1 MQMFVEAKR
10 HQPSI
15 IFIPSLA
22 QWSET
27 LSETA
32 RSTTRALLDGIS
44 PSDPVLLLA
53 IVDGPLDT
61 LPGDVR
67 AWFGFSDENR
77 IQLGTP
83 SLEQRGEF
91 FEELIGSVQRP
102 PTAFPDGVTRKKRV
116 LEELPLAA
124 PLPPRK
130 PTEAEIQRE
139 LEREGNARNMLYIS
153 FSTLI
158 SEFCRKYRR
167 PIALV
172 RVSFL
177 CRKQLLMNR
186 KRRSLL
192 RTTLPSRLPPL
203 NLRRRLRLSTYQTST
218 ARAVWESS
226 RHRSPRRRRL
236 RSWRSSTLRSRQWRA
251 HLSSSSQS

>member
-1 MQMFVEAKR
+1 MFVEAKR

-15 IFIPSLA
+15 IFIPSLS
-22 QWSET
+22 QWAET

-53 IVDGPLDT
+53 IVDGPLST

-67 AWFGFSDENR
+67 AWFGFSDDNR

-83 SLEQRGEF
+83 SLEQRSEF
-91 FEELIGSVQRP
+91 FEELLETVQRP
-102 PTAFPDGVTRKKRV
+102 PTAFPDGVERKKRV

-139 LEREGNARNMLYIS
+139 LERESAARHMLSVS
-153 FSTLI
+153 FTSLI
-158 SEFCRKYRR
+158 SEFLRKYRR
-167 PIALV
+167 PVALV
-172 RVSFL
+172 KV
-177 CRKQLLMNR
+177 
-186 KRRSLL
+186 
-192 RTTLPSRLPPL
+192 
-203 NLRRRLRLSTYQTST
+203 
-218 ARAVWESS
+218 
-226 RHRSPRRRRL
+226 
-236 RSWRSSTLRSRQWRA
+236 SSTCRGRC
-251 HLSSSSQS
+251 